1 MLPLSRDSVQVAPAN
16 VRSNP
21 SDRIALTIEYDGS
34 AFSGWQKQKS
44 SALNTV
50 QEILETALTR
60 VADQPIAVICA
71 GRTDAGV
78 HATAQVVHFDCR
90 KPRGK
95 KAWIQGVNSIL
106 PRGVRVVAATPVEE
120 TFHARF
126 SAEYRRYCYLISSA
140 PVASGIFH
148 GKVTCLKRPLD
159 TQAMHRAAQRLVGE
173 RDFSAFRAAGCQS
186 ASANRNVQAV
196 SVVDWFGITVIDIRA
211 NAFLQ
216 HMVRNISGSLIDVG
230 SGKQKEAWIGEILE
244 SKDRRRA
251 GVTAPPDGLYLV
263 EIGYHDS
270 ALSGNEPRFPLLL
283 AGYE

>member
-1 MLPLSRDSVQVAPAN
+1 M
-16 VRSNP
+16 
-21 SDRIALTIEYDGS
+21 
-34 AFSGWQKQKS
+34 
-44 SALNTV
+44 

-78 HATAQVVHFDCR
+78 HATAQVVHFDCQ

-106 PRGVRVVAATPVEE
+106 PRGVRVVAANPVEE

>member
-1 MLPLSRDSVQVAPAN
+1 MTV
-16 VRSNP
+16 
-21 SDRIALTIEYDGS
+21 EYDGS
-34 AFSGWQKQKS
+34 AFSGWQRQKS
-44 SALNTV
+44 PALNTV
-50 QEILETALTR
+50 QGILETALAK
-60 VADQPIAVICA
+60 VADQAVTVICA

-78 HATAQVVHFDCR
+78 HATSQVVHFDCR
-90 KPRGK
+90 KPREN
-95 KAWIQGVNSIL
+95 KAWILGVNSLL

-126 SAEYRRYCYLISSA
+126 SADYRRYCYLIRSA

-159 TQAMHRAAQRLVGE
+159 TQVMHQAAQRLLGE

-186 ASANRNVQAV
+186 ASAYRNVHAV
-196 SVVDWFGITVIDIRA
+196 SVVEWCGITVIDIRA

-216 HMVRNISGSLIDVG
+216 HMVRNISGALIDIG
-230 SGKQKEAWIGEILE
+230 TGKQEEAWIGEVLE
-244 SKDRRRA
+244 SKDRRKA

-263 EIGYHDS
+263 EVGYDES
-270 ALSGNEPRFPLLL
+270 ALPGNKPRFPLLL